1 CWPRCVSLRPRSA
14 TSRFAWRPNI
24 VGERLAIGVDDLEP
38 PWIFSTVNPLVPLG
52 PHDRYPGGIKMIA
65 AATPPRDINTTMD
78 GSREPNCPLAVC
90 CTGGPPNPLSAHA
103 WESPWSLLRAG
114 GFLFRLEPN
123 PSVDD
128 YWAG

>member
-1 CWPRCVSLRPRSA
+1 
-14 TSRFAWRPNI
+14 
-24 VGERLAIGVDDLEP
+24 
-38 PWIFSTVNPLVPLG
+38 
-52 PHDRYPGGIKMIA
+52 MIA

-78 GSREPNCPLAVC
+78 GSREPNCPLAVG
-90 CTGGPPNPLSAHA
+90 CTGGTPNPLSAHA

-128 YWAG
+128 YWAGRAPLSAQCHEMTTSPGRYAGAFFVCRTPWPQWLNRNWGQANRGLTAIGKSLTL